1 MQSLELLSEFT
12 TYIEKNKAQGKKII
26 AFMAHDN
33 IPEELID
40 AAGFIPL
47 RMIFAGDDSLMNAS
61 HNFLPPSTCSFAQSC
76 IGLFSLKPNTY
87 RFLDY
92 VDYILLSNHCVSDI
106 VVSEIISKNFN
117 VERLNFYVS
126 YTRNENALKYYKIEL
141 KHLREELEKIKG
153 EKIPN
158 EKIHESIIKY
168 NEFKK
173 VLSKVE
179 KLKIKGSEKLKIY
192 QKAILFGPEIK
203 TEIEEF
209 IEKNKNKNE
218 IESNDSKN
226 IILTGCSI
234 FIGDYLIDLIE
245 ESGGNIVFFDSW
257 VGYNY
262 YSQIFSDEI
271 LNKIKDPM
279 DLFVKRFENNVYGDH
294 SVPNSLEERIALI
307 ENHANQ
313 FQKEYGI
320 KLGVINHVIKF
331 CDHFAL
337 FQSLFKDKLQDVGIQ
352 VLNLE
357 RDYSRSIRGQLSTR
371 IEAFM
376 EMI

>member
-12 TYIEKNKAQGKKII
+12 TFIEQKKAQGKKII
-26 AFMAHDN
+26 AFIGHDN

-76 IGLFSLKPNTY
+76 IGFFSLKPNMY

-106 VVSEIISKNFN
+106 VVSEIISNNFN
-117 VERLNFYVS
+117 IERLNFYLS
-126 YTRNENALKYYKIEL
+126 YTRNQNALKYYKIEL
-141 KHLREELEKIKG
+141 ENLREQFEKIKG
-153 EKIPN
+153 EKILD
-158 EKIHESIIKY
+158 EKIRESIIKY
-168 NEFKK
+168 NNFK
-173 VLSKVE
+173 E
-179 KLKIKGSEKLKIY
+179 KLGEIKELNIKGSEKLRIY
-192 QKAILFGPEIK
+192 QKAILFGPQIQP
-203 TEIEEF
+203 EIEKF
-209 IEKNKNKNE
+209 IEENKNKNE
-218 IESNDSKN
+218 LENN
-226 IILTGCSI
+226 NAENVILTGCSI
-234 FIGDYLIDLIE
+234 FIGDYLMDLIE
-245 ESGGNIVFFDSW
+245 ESGGNIVFFDTW
-257 VGYNY
+257 IGYNY
-262 YSQIFSDEI
+262 YSQIFSEEI
-271 LNKIKDPM
+271 LEKIEDPI
-279 DLFVKRFENNVYGDH
+279 DLFVKRFENNAYGDH
-294 SVPNSLEERIALI
+294 SVPNSLDERIALI
-307 ENHANQ
+307 ESYVNE
-313 FQKEYGI
+313 FQKEHGK
-320 KLGVINHVIKF
+320 KLAVINHIIKF

-357 RDYSRSIRGQLSTR
+357 RDYSRSIRGQLRTR